1 MPRCMAQ
8 RSNGRSYVS
17 VVAQFGSAGHA
28 SPKQSAAIA
37 LIDRFVLFR
46 DLAPLIDEIQVDH
59 AKCRI
64 SACECT
70 MMTLHRLLST
80 VFAPARHS
88 VPAIGA
94 LRRSRGTAD
103 IAPVVKFSSSKS
115 AKERETVYVPAFP

>member
-1 MPRCMAQ
+1 MKHGTPSQANRGPK
-8 RSNGRSYVS
+8 NPGRSD
-17 VVAQFGSAGHA
+17 
-28 SPKQSAAIA
+28 P

-46 DLAPLIDEIQVDH
+46 DLAPLIDEAQVDH

-103 IAPVVKFSSSKS
+103 IAPVLKFSSSKS